1 MLSITTQTQL
11 QQLRPGDRVKYYGV
25 QWDIKD
31 YSTYNDPQGY
41 ETAEWLMRSQTGK
54 EYYLLR
60 EVDPQSPESLVNWYL
75 AEELAYPS
83 IFGSDSTSDLLIN
96 LWDNIQGQ
104 KTPYPKLQVF
114 NRVYYFESQ
123 TQGSYVNNEGET
135 SRITWDYWDAAHQ
148 WNLAIEAWLNR
159 ELHIYS
165 AKLVKPEE
173 FSILEKELIT
183 QEYHHVSSSSRV
195 LQFLGAGC
203 LIIVGLLMM
212 FG

>member
-1 MLSITTQTQL
+1 MPSITTQTQL
-11 QQLRPGDRVKYYGV
+11 QQLRPGDRVKYHGV

-31 YSTYNDPQGY
+31 YSTYNDPQSY
-41 ETAEWLMRSQTGK
+41 ETAEWLMRSPTGK

-60 EVDPQSPESLVNWYL
+60 EFEPQSPESLVNWYL

-123 TQGSYVNNEGET
+123 TQGIYVNNEGET
-135 SRITWDYWDAAHQ
+135 SRIT
-148 WNLAIEAWLNR
+148 
-159 ELHIYS
+159 
-165 AKLVKPEE
+165 
-173 FSILEKELIT
+173 
-183 QEYHHVSSSSRV
+183 
-195 LQFLGAGC
+195 
-203 LIIVGLLMM
+203 
-212 FG
+212 